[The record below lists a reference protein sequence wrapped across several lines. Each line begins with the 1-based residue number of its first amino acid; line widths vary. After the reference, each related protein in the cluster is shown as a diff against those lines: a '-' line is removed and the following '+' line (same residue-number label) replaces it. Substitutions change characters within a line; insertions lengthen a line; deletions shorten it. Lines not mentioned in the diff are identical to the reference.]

1 MEDLVE
7 KVRRLETLYHAVLD
21 AAIEER
27 DIQKAHACLQA
38 YQRTRQD
45 IRLSLLPRSV
55 TPLPEIKDKTI
66 RARLQKISSGEDL
79 PEGFI
84 RGLFQDTLDV
94 DRLERL
100 SEDLF
105 FSWFDPYGYVEQ
117 LYEVGSLVLGVRKLP
132 DFLEDLV
139 NELRNCFVFQQYN
152 ATCALCRTVLEI
164 SVRDI
169 FDRAGLNDPHSANY
183 LYVEQR
189 VAHTSQRWFLD
200 AEDPSLAQMIGM
212 LCLLRPYR
220 AMKNQLRDIVDR
232 GNDLIHGYVKIDRDE
247 AERMLRAT
255 LQAIHD
261 LYEVES

>member
-1 MEDLVE
+1 MEDLVG
-7 KVRRLETLYHAVLD
+7 KVRQLETLYHAVLD
-21 AAIEER
+21 AAIEEQ
-27 DIQKAHACLQA
+27 DVEKAHAHLRS
-38 YQRTRQD
+38 YHKVRQD

-55 TPLPEIKDKTI
+55 AALPEITDKKI
-66 RARLQKISSGEDL
+66 RAQLQKISTGNDL

-84 RGLFQDTLDV
+84 RGLFQDSLDA
-94 DRLERL
+94 DHIMSL

-105 FSWFDPYGYVEQ
+105 FSWFDPYGYIEG
-117 LYEVGSLVLGVRKLP
+117 LYDVGSVVLGIGLLP

-169 FDRAGLNDPHSANY
+169 FVRAGLDDPHSQNY

-189 VAHTSQRWFLD
+189 VAHTSHRWFLD

-220 AMKNQLRDIVDR
+220 ALKHQLRHIVDR
-232 GNDLIHGYVKIDRDE
+232 GNDLIHGYIKVDRKE
-247 AERMLRAT
+247 AEHMLRAT
-255 LQAIHD
+255 MQAIHD
-261 LYEVES
+261 LYEVEN